1 MFDQANGK
9 TKKKITIKFK
19 KSVMKTKIKFSNHV
33 QSSLYYK
40 NKDYSSTKKDVK

>member
-19 KSVMKTKIKFSNHV
+19 KSVMKTKFKFLNPV
-33 QSSLYYK
+33 QSNQYYK
-40 NKDYSSTKKDVK
+40 NKDYVKHK